1 MGLEQNRR
9 FGSGMPKR
17 QEPDGDNSPVLYELS
32 GYKVHEYSLNMALH
46 LKDPE
51 SACSS
56 GLGRDAAL
64 SNWEGQAGQGL
75 WHGGEAAPAGGC
87 GSRPAGHQAEGCA
100 RCAHTCLRAFYIL
113 VASLLL
119 RQFPVCTWCYA
130 SKTKQELMQD
140 WHHAHQVP

>member
-1 MGLEQNRR
+1 MGRMGLEQNRR

-17 QEPDGDNSPVLYELS
+17 QGPDGDNSPVLYELS

-64 SNWEGQAGQGL
+64 SNWEGQAGRVSGTEERQ
-75 WHGGEAAPAGGC
+75 
-87 GSRPAGHQAEGCA
+87 HQREGVALGQLGTRQRDA
-100 RCAHTCLRAFYIL
+100 RGVRTR
-113 VASLLL
+113 
-119 RQFPVCTWCYA
+119 VCVRSTF
-130 SKTKQELMQD
+130 
-140 WHHAHQVP
+140 